1 MFIDRVLGASDAWA
15 AWVIAVTW
23 QLAALAVV
31 AWVIQRV
38 LRLRQPGARYGLWWF
53 VLSAPLVLG
62 PARMALEHRQAVVR
76 VPAPAVVEQ
85 AVTRVHVPVV
95 VPVERVVPHA
105 AAPVAEVA
113 WWSGVRAVDVLGMV
127 WALGCLLLAARL
139 VVGHAR
145 ARRLV
150 GESRAVDDGEAL
162 GALAELC
169 AEAAVRR
176 EVGLRVSS
184 LVGAPVL
191 YGVRRPTILLPED
204 WVETRQE
211 TRRQGAQGSC
221 PTEMSRV
228 DGGQETRSCP
238 TVGVMSGDDLRALLA
253 HEVAHVRRGDCLA
266 NLLQRIVEIP
276 AFFHPGVWLASRGIT
291 LAREELADGWALARG
306 VEASS
311 YARSL
316 AAAAER
322 TQGRLGAVS
331 VGVAEG
337 KSTLLRRVEAI
348 MRGGS
353 LKRMSRPL
361 VVALIGAALVSAGAF
376 AAVEVRGEAK
386 PAIMPAIPQGVHLTY
401 FVTSQLPAWPPE
413 CIEQHIAAVRGQ
425 QAGPMAELTVRMLQ
439 RRAAAGPEETDTA
452 YYWGT
457 ERGFMYARANG
468 GCVAYDGRKSAS
480 GSSLCMVP
488 DLIEQPTTEHSGIV
502 IAWGTSTIQDLVPY
516 LGVYQP
522 GMELFDNAGALS
534 ETVPLR
540 TGEKR
545 VYPLPYRRKA
555 ILEYDEEG
563 RVRTL
568 TITTDDESILMDEYR
583 FTDYAVVDGVSYPR
597 EVKRKKVMFFRGG
610 DGKIALVPDWL
621 VTWRVVDANAG
632 PIPGSF
638 FALSTA
644 RPGAQVQ
651 DDRYQVPG
659 RTEPG
664 IIYTYSDP
672 NLSIDEASERAY
684 QEALLEPPPDRSGC
698 APATR

>member
-1 MFIDRVLGASDAWA
+1 MVTDRVLSASEVWA
-15 AWVIAVTW
+15 AWVVAVTW

-31 AWVIQRV
+31 GWVVERV
-38 LRLRQPGARYGLWWF
+38 FRVRQAGARYGLWWF
-53 VLSAPLVLG
+53 VLVAPLVLAPG
-62 PARMALEHRQAVVR
+62 RMALERMEAVVR
-76 VPAPAVVEQ
+76 VAPPAVVEQ
-85 AVTRVHVPVV
+85 AVTRVRVPVA
-95 VPVERVVPHA
+95 PVERGVPQA
-105 AAPVAEVA
+105 AVGAASVPEVA
-113 WWSGVRAVDVLGMV
+113 WWSRVRPADVLAMAWV
-127 WALGCLLLAARL
+127 MGCLMLVARL

-150 GESRAVDDGEAL
+150 GGSRAVTDGEAL

-169 AEAAVRR
+169 AEAGVKQ

-184 LVGAPVL
+184 SVGAPVL

-204 WVETRQE
+204 WVETLAADE
-211 TRRQGAQGSC
+211 
-221 PTEMSRV
+221 
-228 DGGQETRSCP
+228 
-238 TVGVMSGDDLRALLA
+238 LRALLA

-266 NLLQRIVEIP
+266 NLLQRICEIP
-276 AFFHPGVWLASRGIT
+276 GFFHPAVWLASRQIA

-322 TQGRLGAVS
+322 ARGRLGAAS
-331 VGVAEG
+331 VGMAEG
-337 KSTLLRRVEAI
+337 RSTLLRRVEAI

-353 LKRMSRPL
+353 LKPVSRPL

-376 AAVEVRGEAK
+376 AAVQLWGEAK
-386 PAIMPAIPQGVHLTY
+386 PAIVPAIPQGVHLTY

-522 GMELFDNAGALS
+522 GMELFENAGAPS
-534 ETVPLR
+534 ETVPLA

-545 VYPLPYRRKA
+545 VYPLPFRRKA
-555 ILEYDEEG
+555 ALEYDKEG

-568 TITTDDESILMDEYR
+568 TITANDETVVMDEYR
-583 FTDYAVVDGVSYPR
+583 FTDYATVDGTSYPR
-597 EVKRKKVMFFRGG
+597 EVRRKKMTFFLGR

-621 VTWRVVDANAG
+621 VTWRVVDASAG
-632 PIPGSF
+632 PIPDSF

-644 RPGAQVQ
+644 RPGAQVE
-651 DDRYQVPG
+651 DGRYQVPG
-659 RTEPG
+659 RSEPG
-664 IIYTYSDP
+664 ITYTYSDP
-672 NLSIDEASERAY
+672 SLSIDEASERAY
-684 QEALLEPPPDRSGC
+684 QSELEQAADGGDLPGEEAACEAG
-698 APATR
+698 AKGE

>member
-1 MFIDRVLGASDAWA
+1 M
-15 AWVIAVTW
+15 
-23 QLAALAVV
+23 
-31 AWVIQRV
+31 
-38 LRLRQPGARYGLWWF
+38 WWF
-53 VLSAPLVLG
+53 VLAAPLVLV
-62 PARMALEHRQAVVR
+62 PARMVLERREAVVR
-76 VPAPAVVEQ
+76 VAPPAAVGEALARVRVPAMGPME
-85 AVTRVHVPVV
+85 HSMP
-95 VPVERVVPHA
+95 EGA
-105 AAPVAEVA
+105 AIGARAPEVA
-113 WWSGVRAVDVLGMV
+113 WWSGLGVVDVLGVV
-127 WALGCLLLAARL
+127 WALGCLLLVARL

-150 GESRAVDDGEAL
+150 GESRAVTDG
-162 GALAELC
+162 GALSMLGELS
-169 AEAAVRR
+169 AEAGVKQ
-176 EVGLRVSS
+176 EVGLRVSGS
-184 LVGAPVL
+184 VGAPVL
-191 YGVRRPTILLPED
+191 YGVRRLTILLPED
-204 WVETRQE
+204 WVEGLAT
-211 TRRQGAQGSC
+211 
-221 PTEMSRV
+221 
-228 DGGQETRSCP
+228 
-238 TVGVMSGDDLRALLA
+238 DDLRALLA

-266 NLLQRIVEIP
+266 NLVKRIVEIP
-276 AFFHPGVWLASRGIT
+276 LFFHPGAWLAGRGIT

-316 AAAAER
+316 AAVAER
-322 TQGRLGAVS
+322 AQTRLGAAS

-348 MRGGS
+348 MRGAS
-353 LKRMSRPL
+353 LKRVSRPL
-361 VVALIGAALVSAGAF
+361 VVALIGAGLVSAGAF

-522 GMELFDNAGALS
+522 GMELFENAGALS

-545 VYPLPYRRKA
+545 VYPLSYRRKA

-597 EVKRKKVMFFRGG
+597 EVKRKKLMFFPGG

-621 VTWRVVDANAG
+621 VTWRVVDASAG